1 MDRKKKLT
9 TSGLKNHLLREH
21 SSKPEVRAAYLLDDA
36 EKVVDA
42 TQQQTIQTTF
52 ILCKIMK
59 MFGFVLNPEV
69 EFSDCVPNKLF
80 KEKDSD
86 LGFAVFS
93 QRMFNKWK
101 TFKLSAGV

>member
-42 TQQQTIQTTF
+42 TARQTILKYAKAMSKHEQT
-52 ILCKIMK
+52 
-59 MFGFVLNPEV
+59 
-69 EFSDCVPNKLF
+69 
-80 KEKDSD
+80 
-86 LGFAVFS
+86 
-93 QRMFNKWK
+93 
-101 TFKLSAGV
+101 